1 MVARGL
7 ELARRQRRAGT
18 QDPDQGAPHELAGTG
33 GLLLVTD
40 RHFAAGGEQPVHVI
54 VQRVV
59 RNAGHGDVLPLGEGE
74 TEQPRSGR
82 GILIEHFEEIAEAEE
97 QQRAGRE
104 AALDLRILLHHRRL
118 SLGRHG
124 LCI

>member
-18 QDPDQGAPHELAGTG
+18 EDPDQGAPHELAGTG
-33 GLLLVTD
+33 GLLLVAN
-40 RHFAAGGEQPVHVI
+40 RHFAAGSEQPVHVI

-59 RNAGHGDVLPLGEGE
+59 RNAGHGDVLPPGEGE
-74 TEQPRSGR
+74 AEQPRGSR
-82 GILIEHFEEIAEAEE
+82 GILIEHLEEIAEAEE

-104 AALDLRILLHHRRL
+104 AAFDLSILLHHRGL
-118 SLGRHG
+118 TLGRHG